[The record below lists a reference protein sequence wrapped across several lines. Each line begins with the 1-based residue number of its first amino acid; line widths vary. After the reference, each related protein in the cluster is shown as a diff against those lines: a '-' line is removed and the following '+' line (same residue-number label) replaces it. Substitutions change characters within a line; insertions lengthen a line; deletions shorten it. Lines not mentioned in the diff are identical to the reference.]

1 MKNNSL
7 ATGEDTD
14 VAGASTM
21 AFIFRN
27 LFTFYRC
34 LRGLIKLY
42 CIFAHPLNSFWT
54 FTICFKTSINY
65 NPENSIQPNPKVV
78 WKSSDNISCVLV
90 RHDWR
95 CLLSKV
101 RPNLMD
107 DRIDRLVGESIVTSH
122 PPRVCL
128 ACSSPFHATL

>member
-1 MKNNSL
+1 
-7 ATGEDTD
+7 
-14 VAGASTM
+14 M

-42 CIFAHPLNSFWT
+42 CIFAHPLNSFWA

-95 CLLSKV
+95 SLLSKV

-107 DRIDRLVGESIVTSH
+107 DKIDRLVGESIDRLLPIH
-122 PPRVCL
+122 HVCVWL
-128 ACSSPFHATL
+128 VHLHFMLHFDSAVINMIVCRNA